1 MLDNLTIA
9 KLDPVTKELRRIA
22 DALEIIVKYEY
33 GYTLTPTPAP
43 GDDGS
48 DVSYTTD
55 EQRMKQELQDMV
67 ELRPQSD
74 VVDTEEWPDTK

>member
-33 GYTLTPTPAP
+33 GYTLQPTPKP
-43 GDDGS
+43 EGKDES
-48 DVSYTTD
+48 DVLYTTD
-55 EQRMKQELQDMV
+55 EGTLRQELQDFV
-67 ELRPQSD
+67 ENRKRSD
-74 VVDTEEWPDTK
+74 VVDVEDYPS